1 MKKEIGMEK
10 IKEILRECGIV
21 PVIRIESA
29 SDAVPLAKAL
39 MDGGLPAAEITFR
52 TSAAADA
59 IREMRRAVPELT
71 VGAGTVLT
79 ADALDEAIDA
89 GAQFG
94 VSPGFRTEIACGA
107 VRRGLP
113 FVPGVMT
120 PTEIEAA
127 MAVGFDTLKFFPAE
141 AAGGVKMLKALAA
154 PYGGILFMPTGGITL
169 GNAADYL
176 ALKNVF
182 CCGGSFI
189 ATSEMIARGDF
200 AAIREGARAVS
211 DFMGKLRGKA
221 PSHKG

>member
-1 MKKEIGMEK
+1 MKNVL
-10 IKEILRECGIV
+10 EILRETGIV
-21 PVIRIESA
+21 PVIRIESS
-29 SDAVPLAKAL
+29 SDAASLAKAL
-39 MDGGLPAAEITFR
+39 ADGGLYAAEITFR

-59 IREMRRAVPELT
+59 IRAMRRAVPELC

-79 ADALDEAIDA
+79 TGSLGEAIDA

-94 VSPGFRTEIACGA
+94 VSPGFRPAVACES

-127 MAVGFDTLKFFPAE
+127 MADGFETLKFFPAE
-141 AAGGVKMLKALAA
+141 AAGGVKMLNALTA
-154 PYGGILFMPTGGITL
+154 PYGGISFMPTGGITL

-176 ALKNVF
+176 SLSCVL

-189 ATSEMIARGDF
+189 APTELIARGDF
-200 AAIREGARAVS
+200 AAIRARAREVA
-211 DFMGKLRGKA
+211 DFLEGFRA
-221 PSHKG
+221 DADHKG